1 MRNSVVV
8 VTRAGLGTTLPE
20 DEKFGI
26 EMLDKFFHTLETQ
39 PERPKAICFYTE
51 GVKAVVE
58 GSPLVLALKILEQQG
73 VRLVACRTCLEYYG
87 LSDKLAVGEAGGM
100 PDIVGLMAGA
110 GSVLTI

>member
-1 MRNSVVV
+1 MRHSIVV

-39 PERPKAICFYTE
+39 PERPIAICFYTE

-58 GSPLVLALKILEQQG
+58 GSPLILALKILEQQG
-73 VRLVACRTCLEYYG
+73 VRVVACRTCLEHYG

-110 GSVLTI
+110 RSVLTV